1 MNTKLI
7 YSRIEVF
14 TFLVLLSNFAYAQQ
28 ILSSSG
34 ETGQNS
40 SGSISYTL
48 GELVI
53 TTQTNGTNAI
63 TQGFHQTQIIVTEV
77 LELSDPGFA
86 ISVFPNPTNDFVTL
100 KIEKGETRNMTFIL
114 FDAQGKFLLQ
124 EIVTDTEQQV
134 SFEQLNPG
142 SYFIKVVKDRTDIKT
157 LKIVKTQQ

>member
-1 MNTKLI
+1 MNTKLL
-7 YSRIEVF
+7 YSCITAF
-14 TFLVLLSNFAYAQQ
+14 ASLALLPSVSYAQQ
-28 ILSSSG
+28 VLSSSG

-53 TTQTNGTNAI
+53 TTQTNGPNTI

-77 LELSDPGFA
+77 RELSDPGFA

-100 KIEKGETRNMTFIL
+100 KFEKGETRNMEFIL

-142 SYFIKVVKDRTDIKT
+142 SYFIKVVKDRTEIKT
-157 LKIVKTQQ
+157 FKIVKTQQ